1 MKPTKS
7 TKNRKDLNKLTSNIF
22 YTTRGASM
30 KKEVNSKLKGDE
42 LVKAIKEA
50 QKDPEFMKD
59 IDKFIEATTK
69 KVFKL
74 KDLGF

>member
-1 MKPTKS
+1 MPKKKLRSKS
-7 TKNRKDLNKLTSNIF
+7 TDDEYIQSL
-22 YTTRGASM
+22 
-30 KKEVNSKLKGDE
+30 KET
-42 LVKAIKEA
+42 
-50 QKDPEFMKD
+50 QKDPQFMKD

>member
-1 MKPTKS
+1 MTKS
-7 TKNRKDLNKLTSNIF
+7 KSST
-22 YTTRGASM
+22 
-30 KKEVNSKLKGDE
+30 KLKGAE
-42 LVKAIKEA
+42 SIRAIKEA
-50 QKDPEFMKD
+50 QKDPEFMND

>member
-1 MKPTKS
+1 MLNKSFIYKVKHISLDAKMAKRKLRAKS
-7 TKNRKDLNKLTSNIF
+7 TDDEFIQSL
-22 YTTRGASM
+22 
-30 KKEVNSKLKGDE
+30 KET
-42 LVKAIKEA
+42 
-50 QKDPEFMKD
+50 QKDPQFMKD

>member
-1 MKPTKS
+1 MTK
-7 TKNRKDLNKLTSNIF
+7 RKEKYKLSGN
-22 YTTRGASM
+22 
-30 KKEVNSKLKGDE
+30 E
-42 LVKAIKEA
+42 LIKAIKEA
-50 QKDPEFMKD
+50 QKDPQFMKD

>member
-1 MKPTKS
+1 MAKRKLRTKS
-7 TKNRKDLNKLTSNIF
+7 ADDEFIQSL
-22 YTTRGASM
+22 
-30 KKEVNSKLKGDE
+30 KET
-42 LVKAIKEA
+42 
-50 QKDPEFMKD
+50 QKDPQFMKD

>member
-1 MKPTKS
+1 MP
-7 TKNRKDLNKLTSNIF
+7 
-22 YTTRGASM
+22 
-30 KKEVNSKLKGDE
+30 KKKLKTKLRGDE
-42 LVKAIKEA
+42 LTKAIKEA
-50 QKDPEFMKD
+50 QKDPQFMKD